1 MSIAAAGQGL
11 IWINESPRAPGA
23 CTAMKRDTLWFVLSL
38 AWLAFLAIAMPV
50 VLLWH

>member
-1 MSIAAAGQGL
+1 
-11 IWINESPRAPGA
+11 
-23 CTAMKRDTLWFVLSL
+23 MKTDTLWFALSL